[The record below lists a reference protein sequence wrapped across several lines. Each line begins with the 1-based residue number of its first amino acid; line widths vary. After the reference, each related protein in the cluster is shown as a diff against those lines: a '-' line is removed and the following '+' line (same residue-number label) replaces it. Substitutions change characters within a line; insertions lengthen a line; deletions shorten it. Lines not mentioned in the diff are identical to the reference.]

1 MSPPPGR
8 PKEGSLPLGGTA
20 RSAQG
25 ASMSAALELQ
35 DVSAWYGRARIIS
48 NASLTVSA
56 GEVVALIGRNGAGKT
71 SLLRSAIGLMPRCTG
86 RVFLNGIDASRLP
99 PFRRAQLGLGY
110 VPEERRIFTDLTVAE
125 NLRIAARQLD
135 GGLTESDLLE
145 LFPNLADMLH
155 RPASAMSGGE
165 QQMLAVARTLAANP
179 SVVLLDEPSEG
190 IAPLVVAKMR
200 EAVLAMKSRGVATLV
215 SEQNV
220 RFAAAIADRAVLIEL
235 GKVVGEASRAD
246 LLTPSE
252 AVQRVLA
259 LGAAAHTI

>member
-1 MSPPPGR
+1 MSPPPDR
-8 PKEGSLPLGGTA
+8 PREDSLPLSGTA
-20 RSAQG
+20 RGAQG
-25 ASMSAALELQ
+25 ASINAALELQ
-35 DVSAWYGRARIIS
+35 DISAWYGSACIIS
-48 NASLTVSA
+48 NASLSVAA

-86 RVFLNGIDASRLP
+86 RVFIKGNDVSGLP

-110 VPEERRIFTDLTVAE
+110 VPEDRRIFTDLTVAE
-125 NLRIAARQLD
+125 NLRIAGRPLD
-135 GGLTESDLLE
+135 GGFTESDLLE

-155 RPASAMSGGE
+155 RPAGAMSGGE

-200 EAVLAMKSRGVATLV
+200 EAVVAMKSRGVATLV

-220 RFAAAIADRAVLIEL
+220 RFAAAISDRAVLIEL
-235 GKVVGEASRAD
+235 GKVVGEATRAE
-246 LLTPSE
+246 LLAPSE

-259 LGAAAHTI
+259 LGATAPTI